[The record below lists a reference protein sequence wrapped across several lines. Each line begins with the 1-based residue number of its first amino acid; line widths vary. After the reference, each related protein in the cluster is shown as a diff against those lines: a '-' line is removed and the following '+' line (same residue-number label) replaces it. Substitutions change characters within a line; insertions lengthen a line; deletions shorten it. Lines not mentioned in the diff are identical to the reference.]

1 MKIYKITGG
10 EIVFPKYVQAESK
23 SQAVDK
29 LDLPPNKPN
38 LSNQGYDIVEISQTV
53 DKGG

>member
-10 EIVFPKYVQAESK
+10 EIIFPKYIQAENK

-29 LDLPPNKPN
+29 LDLPPNKLN
-38 LSNQGYDIVEISQTV
+38 LSNQEYDIVEISQKV